1 MYDMRMKTSP
11 MASRSTSA
19 SPASMAVPVGSKRR
33 SWTGRLK
40 DRFRP
45 STSIGHHHHHHQV
58 DGDLIDNSADDWGWT
73 GPHPQLHEGHH
84 APSVPSL
91 QGSVFV
97 AANFVYDY
105 RQKYGRPE
113 ANYPTTNANSW
124 MNGGS
129 SGASGGHRQQP
140 KSPTTFRSADAAE
153 FRAQD
158 VDHNIRLKLQ
168 RLQESRRLA
177 AAAASRIAELQ
188 QTSSSESSS
197 SSEEEEEDRHLQTTI
212 AIDRPG
218 LMVSGQRI
226 CILTGQQQQDPLVTV
241 SGGTPLP
248 ISQER
253 VRLKVEFQRNCALRR
268 SLSDRVA
275 PPMAVPAS
283 FHDTTRLTQ
292 KTRSRGSLH
301 DLFDTEP
308 SPPSTSR
315 RISRPT
321 EPPPPPPT
329 GETPPVAPPRRL
341 KRGGSRDASSSASP
355 ISSVPTTPT
364 TPAAGR
370 PLLTGQMVSW
380 TAWSGQ
386 EPPATPS
393 QEQEESK
400 RNRAASR
407 LWPSITSIGRS
418 LIPSSPAPPP
428 PVETEGP
435 EEHIYEEIGDV
446 RSQQQQQPLVVVEG
460 GLFSRT
466 SRAGSFAGASRQ
478 DILHYLEELRRKH
491 PTGVISAS
499 EVTAQGRKSPSSP
512 SPMSSLILHHPPPPA
527 PPSPSSGD
535 DDDEDDMGALLLAM
549 RHNAPNRHSNR
560 SSQSSTASTQGS
572 QDSTTLIPPTT
583 TTATAPPQ
591 VSRES
596 NNHHLPLL
604 FFGARGEE

>member
-1 MYDMRMKTSP
+1 MAPKSP
-11 MASRSTSA
+11 SA
-19 SPASMAVPVGSKRR
+19 TNQSGNKRR

-45 STSIGHHHHHHQV
+45 ASSMSQHHQV
-58 DGDLIDNSADDWGWT
+58 ELYESPDDWGWT

-105 RQKYGRPE
+105 RQKYSP
-113 ANYPTTNANSW
+113 AASW

-129 SGASGGHRQQP
+129 SATANSHRQQQQEP
-140 KSPTTFRSADAAE
+140 KSAE
-153 FRAQD
+153 FRAED
-158 VDHNIRLKLQ
+158 VNHNIRLKLQ

-177 AAAASRIAELQ
+177 AAAAAQLQ
-188 QTSSSESSS
+188 QRQDSSS
-197 SSEEEEEDRHLQTTI
+197 SSSDDEEESRHPQTTV

-226 CILTGQQQQDPLVTV
+226 CILTGQTADPSSVTV
-241 SGGTPLP
+241 SGSTPVAA

-253 VRLKVEFQRNCALRR
+253 VRLKVEFQRNCPLRR

-275 PPMAVPAS
+275 PPMAVAAS

-301 DLFDTEP
+301 DLFDTENQLP
-308 SPPSTSR
+308 VGGTGR

-321 EPPPPPPT
+321 EPPPPPP
-329 GETPPVAPPRRL
+329 ETPPIAPPRRI
-341 KRGGSRDASSSASP
+341 KRGS
-355 ISSVPTTPT
+355 PTTPI
-364 TPAAGR
+364 GR

-386 EPPATPS
+386 DPPAP
-393 QEQEESK
+393 QEEESK
-400 RNRAASR
+400 RKG
-407 LWPSITSIGRS
+407 LWPSITSIGKS
-418 LIPSSPAPPP
+418 LINSSPP
-428 PVETEGP
+428 PVETAP

-446 RSQQQQQPLVVVEG
+446 KPLVVVEG
-460 GLFSRT
+460 GLFSRS

-478 DILHYLEELRRKH
+478 DILRYLDELRRKH
-491 PTGVISAS
+491 PTGVISAA
-499 EVTAQGRKSPSSP
+499 EVTSTVQGRKSPQ
-512 SPMSSLILHHPPPPA
+512 MSSLLPQMILHN
-527 PPSPSSGD
+527 PPSPSSPVAGGGD
-535 DDDEDDMGALLLAM
+535 EDDNDIDDMGALLLAM

-560 SSQSSTASTQGS
+560 SSQSSTTSS
-572 QDSTTLIPPTT
+572 QDSAPTPTPHQVKYRAKGKVKALINYFFCIPIR
-583 TTATAPPQ
+583 
-591 VSRES
+591 REVRL
-596 NNHHLPLL
+596 NVTIRVWDPRLQ
-604 FFGARGEE
+604 ARLSD